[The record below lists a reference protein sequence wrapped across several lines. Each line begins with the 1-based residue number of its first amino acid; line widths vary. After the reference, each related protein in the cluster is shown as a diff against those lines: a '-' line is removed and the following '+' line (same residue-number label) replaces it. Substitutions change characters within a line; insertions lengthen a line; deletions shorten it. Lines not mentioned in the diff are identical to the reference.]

1 MKGKRNRFARLGILS
16 IVLLLSL
23 GIMGVGYAGWTATA
37 LVDGTAETGS
47 WVGVLDEPVAISQN
61 ITLDVEPPDILDV
74 SVSNALANT
83 TYTGSFEVN
92 NVGTVPIRIGSID
105 FDLPPNVTAS
115 VSGVSAGDQIE
126 PGETKSAIVS
136 TSTPIA
142 GKSYDFTVT
151 FTFVLWNESICL
163 G

>member
-1 MKGKRNRFARLGILS
+1 M
-16 IVLLLSL
+16 
-23 GIMGVGYAGWTATA
+23 
-37 LVDGTAETGS
+37 
-47 WVGVLDEPVAISQN
+47 GVLDEPVAISQN

-83 TYTGSFEVN
+83 AYTGSFEVN